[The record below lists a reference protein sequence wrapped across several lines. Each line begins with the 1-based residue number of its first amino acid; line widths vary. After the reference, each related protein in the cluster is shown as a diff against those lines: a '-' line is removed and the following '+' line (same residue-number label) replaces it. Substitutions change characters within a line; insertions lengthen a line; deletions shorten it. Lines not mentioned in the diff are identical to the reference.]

1 MSKKRIREI
10 VRGRSVTVCSNWAQ
24 DGQRIDR
31 LQEYVEAAI
40 GLAVDSAL
48 TEAINLLRDEVRL
61 WKESEN
67 DDEQELAIEVLRV
80 AAGRIRAMKASDA

>member
-1 MSKKRIREI
+1 MTKERIREI

-40 GLAVDSAL
+40 MLAVDEAL
-48 TEAINLLRDEVRL
+48 EAAAKVCVQVAYDVN
-61 WKESEN
+61 ESDSKHPGHEM
-67 DDEQELAIEVLRV
+67 AG
-80 AAGRIRAMKASDA
+80 AAQCLERIRALKVGEP